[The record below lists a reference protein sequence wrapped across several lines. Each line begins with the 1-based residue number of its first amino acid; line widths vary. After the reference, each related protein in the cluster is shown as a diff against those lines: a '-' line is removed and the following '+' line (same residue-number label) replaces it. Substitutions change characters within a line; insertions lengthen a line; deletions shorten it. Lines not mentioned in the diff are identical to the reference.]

1 MINFVNRIYFKIK
14 INTIIIYNNKVILM
28 IIILLI
34 WKQIRK
40 INLMMILVFLHFVK
54 LKIIKFMNKIIKFWL
69 KILQ

>member
-1 MINFVNRIYFKIK
+1 MINFVGRIYFKIK
-14 INTIIIYNNKVILM
+14 INTIIIYNNNKVILM

-54 LKIIKFMNKIIKFWL
+54 LKIM
-69 KILQ
+69 